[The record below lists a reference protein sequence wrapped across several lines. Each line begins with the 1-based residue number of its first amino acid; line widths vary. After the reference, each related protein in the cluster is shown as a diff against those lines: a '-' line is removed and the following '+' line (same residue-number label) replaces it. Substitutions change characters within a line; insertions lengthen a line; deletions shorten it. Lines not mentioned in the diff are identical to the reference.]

1 MIWCKCIQKIRDNN
15 GIIVKYEIAD
25 LNGEHRIVSKDAL
38 KSAIVNNQISV
49 VNLKLAKDGKLMDRA
64 TEEQAKLM
72 KKLNIGTVTE
82 ADNNAY
88 LKARMIGM
96 APLVDEKGW
105 TSNFP
110 NGEQIAIT
118 PNVKHIASDRKLAD
132 KTVIFYGSNKV
143 EFAWGEIY
151 NKVVI
156 KNPTV
161 VSSLVN
167 KDFVVNSSVVFD
179 FDNMDLKIIDII
191 FKILKTDIR
200 NYMSTDMTVYLVDNN
215 RLSCEEV
222 YAKVGQILKRQKPS
236 SKIGRR
242 CYDIVAYLRLI
253 YSMYLSFNDNSVLK
267 YANDY
272 IVEYLQ
278 KVDSISGTNDSYNN
292 FLINN
297 HDTIRKLI
305 MRIREKQ

>member
-1 MIWCKCIQKIRDNN
+1 MLWCKCIQKIRDNN
-15 GIIVKYEIAD
+15 GVIVEYEIAD
-25 LNGEHRIVSKDAL
+25 LNGEHRVVSKDAL
-38 KSAIVNNQISV
+38 KNAIVNKQVSV

-64 TEEQAKLM
+64 TEEQAQLM
-72 KKLNIGTVTE
+72 KELNLGTVTE
-82 ADNNAY
+82 ADNNTY

-96 APLVDEKGW
+96 APLVDKDGW
-105 TSNFP
+105 TSSFP
-110 NGEQIAIT
+110 NSEQIAIT
-118 PNVKHIASDRKLAD
+118 PNIKHVVSNRDLSD

-151 NKVVI
+151 GTVII

-161 VSSLVN
+161 VSSLID
-167 KDFVVNSSVVFD
+167 KDFVVNKSVVFD
-179 FDNMDLKIIDII
+179 FDNIDLKIIDII

-200 NYMSTDMTVYLVDNN
+200 NYRSADMTVYLVDNS
-215 RLSCEEV
+215 RLNCEEV

-236 SKIGRR
+236 SKTERR

-278 KVDSISGTNDSYNN
+278 KADRLSGANDSYNN
-292 FLINN
+292 FLFKN

-305 MRIREKQ
+305 MEIREKQ

>member
-1 MIWCKCIQKIRDNN
+1 MLWCKCIQKIRDNN
-15 GIIVKYEIAD
+15 GIIIEYEIAD

-38 KSAIVNNQISV
+38 KNAIVNKQVGV

-64 TEEQAKLM
+64 TEEQAQLM
-72 KKLNIGTVTE
+72 KELNLGTVTE
-82 ADNNAY
+82 ADNNTY

-96 APLVDEKGW
+96 APLVDKDGW

-110 NGEQIAIT
+110 NSEQIAIT
-118 PNVKHIASDRKLAD
+118 PNVKHVVSNRDLSD

-151 NKVVI
+151 GTVII

-161 VSSLVN
+161 VSSLID
-167 KDFVVNSSVVFD
+167 KDFVVNKSVVFD
-179 FDNMDLKIIDII
+179 FDNIDLKIIDII

-200 NYMSTDMTVYLVDNN
+200 NYRSADMTVYLVDNS
-215 RLSCEEV
+215 RLNCEEV

-236 SKIGRR
+236 SKIERR

-253 YSMYLSFNDNSVLK
+253 YSIYLSFNDNSVLK

-278 KVDSISGTNDSYNN
+278 KADRLSGANDSYNN
-292 FLINN
+292 FLFKN
-297 HDTIRKLI
+297 HGTIRKLI
-305 MRIREKQ
+305 MEIREKQ

>member
-1 MIWCKCIQKIRDNN
+1 MIWCKCLQKIRDNN
-15 GIIVKYEIAD
+15 GVIVEYEIVD
-25 LNGEHRIVSKDAL
+25 LNGEHKIISKDAL

-96 APLVDEKGW
+96 APSVDEKGW

-110 NGEQIAIT
+110 DGEQIIIT
-118 PNVKHIASDRKLAD
+118 QNVKHLVSNRKLIN
-132 KTVIFYGSNKV
+132 KTVIFYGNNKI

-151 NKVVI
+151 GTIII

-161 VSSLVN
+161 VSSLVDKN
-167 KDFVVNSSVVFD
+167 FVVNNSVVFD
-179 FDNMDLKIIDII
+179 FENMDLKIIDII
-191 FKILKTDIR
+191 FKILKTDTR
-200 NYMSTDMTVYLVDNN
+200 HYDSADMTVYIVDNN
-215 RLSCEEV
+215 ILSCDEA

-253 YSMYLSFNDNSVLK
+253 YSMYLSFNDNSILK

-278 KVDSISGTNDSYNN
+278 KIDNISETNDSYNN

>member
-1 MIWCKCIQKIRDNN
+1 MIWCKCLQKIRDNN
-15 GIIVKYEIAD
+15 GVIVEYEIVD
-25 LNGEHRIVSKDAL
+25 LNGEHKIISKDAL

-96 APLVDEKGW
+96 APSVDERGW

-110 NGEQIAIT
+110 DGEQIIIT
-118 PNVKHIASDRKLAD
+118 QNVKHLVSNRKLIN
-132 KTVIFYGSNKV
+132 KTVIFYGNNKI

-151 NKVVI
+151 GTIII

-161 VSSLVN
+161 VSSLVDKN
-167 KDFVVNSSVVFD
+167 FVVNNSVVFD

-191 FKILKTDIR
+191 FKILKTDTR
-200 NYMSTDMTVYLVDNN
+200 HYDSADMTVYIVDNN
-215 RLSCEEV
+215 ILSCDEV

-253 YSMYLSFNDNSVLK
+253 YSMYLSFNDNSILK

-278 KVDSISGTNDSYNN
+278 KIDNISETNDSYNN

-305 MRIREKQ
+305 MRIRENQ

>member
-1 MIWCKCIQKIRDNN
+1 MLWCKCIQKIRDNN
-15 GIIVKYEIAD
+15 GVIVEYEIAD

-38 KSAIVNNQISV
+38 KNAIVNKQVSV

-64 TEEQAKLM
+64 TEEQAQLM
-72 KKLNIGTVTE
+72 KELNLGTVTE
-82 ADNNAY
+82 ADNNTY

-96 APLVDEKGW
+96 APLVDKDGW
-105 TSNFP
+105 TSSFP
-110 NGEQIAIT
+110 NSEQIAIT
-118 PNVKHIASDRKLAD
+118 PNVKHVVSNRDLSD

-143 EFAWGEIY
+143 EFAFGEIY
-151 NKVVI
+151 GTVII

-161 VSSLVN
+161 ISSLVN
-167 KDFVVNSSVVFD
+167 KDFVVNKSVVFD
-179 FDNMDLKIIDII
+179 FDNIDLKIIDII

-200 NYMSTDMTVYLVDNN
+200 NYRSADMIVYLVDNS
-215 RLSCEEV
+215 RLNCEDV

-236 SKIGRR
+236 SKIERR

-278 KVDSISGTNDSYNN
+278 KADRLSGGNDSYNN
-292 FLINN
+292 FLFKNYDI
-297 HDTIRKLI
+297 IRKLI
-305 MRIREKQ
+305 IEIREKQ